1 MKKTKKAAVDSSLD
15 NGSRPRVEPDFPLVL
30 GGMPRVSLI
39 PPEVLD
45 GRKAR
50 GVRRALVWGVLG
62 VLVITVVAIG
72 GTALLGLKAQAGLA
86 DAQAQTGELLAE
98 QGRYVDVKKTQNDVD
113 LAQAAQRVGA
123 STEIDWKDYL
133 DKVQAT
139 LPADAALKSVAVNSA
154 TPLATYEQPT
164 APLQGSRVA
173 TLVFQATSPV
183 LPVVPTWLASLAT
196 LPGFADATPDS
207 VTLDD
212 TTHLY
217 TVTITMHINDAAYDK
232 RFQLKEK

>member
-1 MKKTKKAAVDSSLD
+1 MKKKMDAADSPVER
-15 NGSRPRVEPDFPLVL
+15 GPRTQAEPALPLIL

-50 GVRRALVWGVLG
+50 GVRRALLWGVLG
-62 VLVITVVAIG
+62 VLLITVAAIG

-98 QGRYVDVKKTQNDVD
+98 QGKYVEVKKTQNDVD
-113 LAQAAQRVGA
+113 LAQAAQQVGA

-196 LPGFADATPDS
+196 LPGFSDATPDS

-212 TTHLY
+212 TTHQY
-217 TVTITMHINDAAYDK
+217 TVTITMHIDDAAFDK
-232 RFQLKEK
+232 RFQTKEK